1 MPSAIPIQP
10 ENTGRLLTDIK
21 DAIQKSMEVANT
33 GKLQTG
39 GPGISTNQ
47 TPQGT
52 TYTLDQQIGP
62 QEHWWGE
69 IVCVG
74 ICDGESTSERE
85 APGGNCASKNNDTG
99 PVTEGGC
106 QYGEFTDNRY
116 YVVKCR
122 NTNDSTDSPCAAVIY
137 EKLSP
142 LDGNYEK
149 IIATNLSEENCRTH
163 LLSPG
168 SKVHVWVEWDGGE
181 KPQKRYCFS
190 SNETCG
196 SRTCE
201 QSSSSGSSGSSSQSS
216 SGSSGSSSQ
225 SSSGSSGSSSQS
237 SSGSSGSSS
246 QSSAGS
252 TSQSS
257 AGSTGSSG
265 SEKSIAIVPASWSP
279 TKYTALFIAECP
291 EVRFD
296 DVITIPLLQMDR
308 ILPIDPKYIEV
319 CEPDTIRI
327 CGCVPS
333 EPILVGAK
341 IEKNTIK
348 LKFAEQDIYKL
359 LEITIRLTAIR
370 KGFNKVRFPD
380 RTEEQFIS
388 NEAFINSAYKGA

>member
-225 SSSGSSGSSSQS
+225 SS
-237 SSGSSGSSS
+237 
-246 QSSAGS
+246 
-252 TSQSS
+252 